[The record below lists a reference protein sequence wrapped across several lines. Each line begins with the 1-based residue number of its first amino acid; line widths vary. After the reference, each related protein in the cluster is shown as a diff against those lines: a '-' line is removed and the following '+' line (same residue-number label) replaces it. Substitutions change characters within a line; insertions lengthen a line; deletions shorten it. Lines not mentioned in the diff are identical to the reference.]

1 MSEATPMI
9 PPRSQRL
16 AHARQL
22 VLVGTIVCL
31 ALLVLGIFLEPHR
44 WFQAVGPRGPEHE
57 PTGGL
62 AQFFRSWLFAWFFWW
77 GVSLGSMGLIM
88 MHYLLGGGWGYL
100 IRRFGEAASLCI
112 PVLAVLFIPVI
123 LGVKFLYPWA
133 VPEQVAHDG
142 VLQHKAHYL
151 NFIVWVLRAFG
162 YFIVFSWMAWRLR
175 VWSISLDREFTPR
188 KLKNLV
194 NLSAIGE
201 VIYFVL
207 MALAGVD
214 WVMSREPHWISTV
227 FGFIVVMA
235 QAISGMCFLILM
247 VKWYGD
253 EPPLKDVADPKFIND
268 LGSVLVTFVILW
280 AYMSFGQF
288 LIIWLGNSQ
297 DEISWY
303 VARTDGGWRWVGA
316 ALIALHF
323 LIPFILLLMRPI
335 KKKLGRLAAVAGAL
349 LFMRAIEGLY
359 WVTASDAHDP
369 GYWGASNWV
378 YAEIMNTIA
387 WLAIGG
393 LWFLAFLWFLKDA
406 PILPVGDR
414 IPVIPVDHGH
424 GQRPLPATVE

>member
-1 MSEATPMI
+1 MSEPNSI
-9 PPRSQRL
+9 PRSQRL
-16 AHARQL
+16 AHTRQL
-22 VLVGTIVCL
+22 VLVGAIVCI

-44 WFQAVGPRGPEHE
+44 WFHAIGPSGPDYQ

-77 GVSLGSMGLIM
+77 GVSLGAMGLVM

-100 IRRFGEAASLCI
+100 IRRFGEAAALCV

-123 LGVKFLYPWA
+123 IGVKFIYPWA
-133 VPEQVAHDG
+133 IPEQVAHDG
-142 VLQHKAHYL
+142 VLQLKAHYL
-151 NFIVWVLRAFG
+151 NFTFWTLRAIG
-162 YFIVFSWMAWRLR
+162 YFVVFTLMVWTLRAWS
-175 VWSISLDREFTPR
+175 VGLDREFTPR
-188 KLKNLV
+188 KLKKLV

-214 WVMSREPHWISTV
+214 WIMSREPHWISTV

-235 QAISGMCFLILM
+235 QAISGTCFLILM
-247 VKWYGD
+247 VAWYSK
-253 EPPLKDVADPKFIND
+253 EPPIKDVAEPQFIND
-268 LGSVLVTFVILW
+268 LASVLVTFVILW

-288 LIIWLGNSQ
+288 LITWLGNEQ
-297 DEISWY
+297 DEITWY

-316 ALIALHF
+316 ALIAFHF
-323 LIPFILLLMRPI
+323 LVPFILLLMKPI
-335 KKKLGRLAAVAGAL
+335 KRKIGRLSAVAAGL
-349 LFMRAIEGLY
+349 LFMRVVEGLY
-359 WVTASDAHDP
+359 WVTASDTHDP
-369 GYWGASNWV
+369 TYWGVSNWI
-378 YAEIMNTIA
+378 YAELMNVIA
-387 WLAIGG
+387 WLAVGG